1 MHKNITC
8 RLLIWPL
15 TSLRLMIC
23 RLPALWLTVLTIMIS
38 MLTTTL
44 SAGEGGSPTL
54 DPLPQIAPLVPTIAN
69 LDSLSPA
76 ERLQRELESLVRD
89 RDSRIRSLKDERGD
103 LRPADTT
110 LQHATLS
117 EPFRDRNQARD
128 DLRRALEMYDERSSS
143 RKPDTLE
150 ANRPIEQA
158 LQRSTLAA
166 TNQLRIAECY
176 YDLSLTATPQV
187 KDLSAGL
194 AALEL
199 IDITELNDGDPVR
212 LRYLRAWFLIEQTR
226 ITTTDAKAT
235 LLTEATTAVDR
246 LAADFPTSE
255 LTLTARSLLK
265 RLTSPSKASP

>member
-1 MHKNITC
+1 
-8 RLLIWPL
+8 
-15 TSLRLMIC
+15 
-23 RLPALWLTVLTIMIS
+23 
-38 MLTTTL
+38 
-44 SAGEGGSPTL
+44 
-54 DPLPQIAPLVPTIAN
+54 
-69 LDSLSPA
+69 LSPA

-89 RDSRIRSLKDERGD
+89 RDSRIRSLKDARGD
-103 LRPADTT
+103 LRPADAT
-110 LQHATLS
+110 LQHATLG

-128 DLRRALEMYDERSSS
+128 DLRRALEMYDERSTS

-176 YDLSLTATPQV
+176 YDLSLTATPQA

-199 IDITELNDGDPVR
+199 IDITELDDGDPVR

-226 ITTTDAKAT
+226 IAATDTKAT
-235 LLTEATTAVDR
+235 LLIEATTAVER
-246 LAADFPTSE
+246 LAADFPNSE
-255 LTLTARSLLK
+255 LTQTARSLLK
-265 RLTSPSKASP
+265 RLTPPAAVSP